1 MPTRPETTIIHP
13 KALIVCLP
21 CLMFQPLMRIKKGSI
36 MVSSMR
42 LFMMYACRSIIL
54 PVAWMINTAG
64 FVTKAAACIIKA
76 AALII
81 KATASVIKEANCFKK
96 AAALVILSLGFIREE
111 AMFFIKPAGLIIK
124 AAGFVI
130 QPTTLMTQFI
140 GCNMQK
146 APLYTHSIHTNINLN
161 PNQL

>member
-1 MPTRPETTIIHP
+1 
-13 KALIVCLP
+13 
-21 CLMFQPLMRIKKGSI
+21 

-42 LFMMYACRSIIL
+42 LFMMYSLKSIIL
-54 PVAWMINTAG
+54 PAAWMINTTG
-64 FVTKAAACIIKA
+64 FVTKAATCLIKA

-81 KATASVIKEANCFKK
+81 KATTSVIKEAKCFKK
-96 AAALVILSLGFIREE
+96 AAALVILSPGFISEE
-111 AMFFIKPAGLIIK
+111 ALFFIKPAGLIIK

-130 QPTTLMTQFI
+130 QPATLMTLFN

-146 APLYTHSIHTNINLN
+146 TPLYTHSIHTNINLN

>member
-1 MPTRPETTIIHP
+1 MPTRPEKTITHP
-13 KALIVCLP
+13 KALIACLP
-21 CLMFQPLMRIKKGSI
+21 CLMFQPLMRIKKGSM

-42 LFMMYACRSIIL
+42 LFMMYAFRCIIL
-54 PVAWMINTAG
+54 PAAWMINTSG
-64 FVTKAAACIIKA
+64 FVTKAATCIIKA

-81 KATASVIKEANCFKK
+81 KATASVIKEADYFMK

-124 AAGFVI
+124 AAGFII
-130 QPTTLMTQFI
+130 QSATLMTQFN
-140 GCNMQK
+140 GCNMQQT
-146 APLYTHSIHTNINLN
+146 PLYTHSIHTNINLN